1 MNTIKKILFTI
12 IIFITNKNLLFA
24 EWIKDWLLGGPDEN
38 TLIIKDT
45 KDWLSILDS
54 IFNYIQNSIS
64 WLILLIALWVFI
76 YIWINLVIA
85 RWNPEDFKKHMMQ
98 FVYAAI
104 WFFVVSISWAVV
116 KLVAWLNI

>member
-1 MNTIKKILFTI
+1 MNIIKKILFTI
-12 IIFITNKNLLFA
+12 VIFITNKSVLFA
-24 EWIKDWLLGGPDEN
+24 WNIKEWLLWIEDDTN
-38 TLIIKDT
+38 IIIESNE
-45 KDWLSILDS
+45 DWLSMLDS

-64 WLILLIALWVFI
+64 WLILLIALWVFL

-104 WFFVVSISWAVV
+104 WFFVVSISWAIV